1 MKIFFVLVGRDIA
14 LALRQPTDAALA
26 LLFFLLGGAIFPFGL
41 GPDPMLLARIA
52 PGVIWAMA
60 LFAALLS
67 VDRMFH
73 ADFEDGSLD
82 QLALLDL
89 PLWAVALAKTL
100 AHWATLGLPLLIAA
114 PLLAIAFGMPAAGLP
129 VLLAALALGGPLLS
143 LIGAVGAALTLGA
156 RRSGAILPLLVLPLY
171 VPILVFGAAAVEA
184 ALLGLPAQ
192 SALTML
198 GGLALAGLVLAP
210 WAAAAALRHAL
221 E

>member
-1 MKIFFVLVGRDIA
+1 MKIFFALVGRDIA

-41 GPDPMLLARIA
+41 GPEPMLLARIA

-67 VDRMFH
+67 VDRMFQ

-114 PLLAIAFGMPAAGLP
+114 PLLAIVFGMPMAGLQ

-184 ALLGLPAQ
+184 SLLGLSAQ
-192 SALTML
+192 AALTML
-198 GGLALAGLVLAP
+198 GGLALAGLALAP

>member
-1 MKIFFVLVGRDIA
+1 MKIFFALVGRDIA
-14 LALRQPTDAALA
+14 LAMRQPTDAALA

-41 GPDPMLLARIA
+41 GPEPMLLARIA

-67 VDRMFH
+67 VDRLFH

-82 QLALLDL
+82 QLALLEL
-89 PLWAVALAKTL
+89 PLWATALAKTL

-114 PLLAIAFGMPAAGLP
+114 PLLAIAFGMPMSGLP
-129 VLLAALALGGPLLS
+129 VMLAALALGGPLLS
-143 LIGAVGAALTLGA
+143 LIGAIGAALTLGA

-184 ALLGLPAQ
+184 ALLGLSAQ

>member
-1 MKIFFVLVGRDIA
+1 MSMICFN
-14 LALRQPTDAALA
+14 
-26 LLFFLLGGAIFPFGL
+26 
-41 GPDPMLLARIA
+41 A
-52 PGVIWAMA
+52 P
-60 LFAALLS
+60 LLS

-82 QLALLDL
+82 QLALLEL
-89 PLWAVALAKTL
+89 PLWATALAKTL

-114 PLLAIAFGMPAAGLP
+114 PLLAIAFGMPMSGLP

-143 LIGAVGAALTLGA
+143 LIGAIGAALTLGA

-184 ALLGLPAQ
+184 ALLGLSAQ

>member
-1 MKIFFVLVGRDIA
+1 MRIFFALVGRDIA

-41 GPDPMLLARIA
+41 GPEPMLLARIA

-67 VDRMFH
+67 VDRLFH

-89 PLWAVALAKTL
+89 PLWAVSLAKTL

-114 PLLAIAFGMPAAGLP
+114 PLLAIAFGMPMEGLP

-143 LIGAVGAALTLGA
+143 LIGSVGAALTLGA

-184 ALLGLPAQ
+184 SLLGVSAQ